1 MNRRRSDAFLS
12 NSGMEDL
19 WDDIDDAVLLRMS
32 QMAEKKVRGNE
43 SESQADFLS
52 VLSESEEDLNC
63 FTADENRFNQ
73 MQTQF
78 PETAKNVFKRP
89 LSPPSDV
96 SKKRKK
102 DEESISIDK
111 ILEDNRKLKSSNQ
124 KLNEEIYTKRGEVA
138 LLRADIRKKES
149 CIEIE
154 RSERQK
160 ILATKNEELSKFK
173 EQCSKANDA
182 VKTDN
187 EFLTHQLTQTEEKL
201 RKMEMLMTTN
211 GSQTPGRKVPER
223 RSIGFPEHD
232 ISTIIPDPKRVSP
245 RKKTRA
251 LKDAS
256 CQVEL
261 KKLNSFELKVKG
273 RKENLTSAKLVSL
286 IGSDMGLD
294 ILSSHSPLVQC
305 LYSTERT
312 NDACLATVEDM
323 ISSIKNDVDVNL
335 MLKKLKASKLI
346 LDASNIFAKYLSQKS
361 VIQLSEL
368 LSTKDAQ
375 KETLLSLFSLGE
387 VLVRKHL
394 VKHEDFRTFV
404 TRLQDLFKSITSIEL
419 TSSLLNFLSGSAFYP
434 DIAKL
439 YCQMSTNSCFIFELC
454 SLVTRASSFHGN
466 VASLMKNFLK
476 FLFIHMSS
484 PEDLSWIGSLP
495 SNEICNL
502 CRMDILKTVAS
513 LTVKILQKVQSLIA
527 ADALSEDF
535 IFCLKKSIHCLHKLW
550 STDPNFVQNLSDSPG
565 SQREYIWATKKLSK
579 METLLQLSQEEAS
592 MLADLNIQYDQ
603 R

>member
-52 VLSESEEDLNC
+52 VLISRDCKKTFL
-63 FTADENRFNQ
+63 
-73 MQTQF
+73 
-78 PETAKNVFKRP
+78 KRP

-261 KKLNSFELKVKG
+261 KKLNSFELKVK
-273 RKENLTSAKLVSL
+273 RKKGEFNFCKISVSHWL
-286 IGSDMGLD
+286 RHGFGYTEFSFTISSMPLFYRKNKRC
-294 ILSSHSPLVQC
+294 LSSNS
-305 LYSTERT
+305 
-312 NDACLATVEDM
+312 
-323 ISSIKNDVDVNL
+323 
-335 MLKKLKASKLI
+335 SKLI